1 MATETETKSTQKML
15 ANLRAGDR
23 IQFSY
28 SELGLPS
35 SMRSPSST
43 LTSTVVIVRK
53 LREGW
58 HQVETTDYGVLNKQD
73 PTYRYSV
80 IQ

>member
-58 HQVETTDYGVLNKQD
+58 HQVETEYGVLSKQD

-80 IQ
+80 VQ